1 MGLTAGMILIGAG
14 FGLVLF
20 AIPRRRKD
28 MRPFLAGPLMREAY
42 PSLCPMLIALG
53 AAFTL
58 AWFMQ
63 RT

>member
-1 MGLTAGMILIGAG
+1 MGLTAGLILVVAG

-20 AIPRRRKD
+20 AIPRRGED
-28 MRPFLAGPLMREAY
+28 MRPFLADPLMRAAY
-42 PSLCPMLIALG
+42 SSLCLMLIALG
-53 AAFTL
+53 ASFTI